1 MLKMSAATAD
11 VLTSTTDPDDAARLL
26 AQVMQPVAAAE
37 AAAGSAVL
45 AARLAQARL
54 DVRSY
59 LASRGSR
66 LAG

>member
-1 MLKMSAATAD
+1 MLTMSATTAD

-26 AQVMQPVAAAE
+26 AEVMEPVAAAE

-45 AARLAQARL
+45 AARLAQARF
-54 DVRSY
+54 DARSY
-59 LASRGSR
+59 LAGQASR

>member
-11 VLTSTTDPDDAARLL
+11 VLTPMTDPDDAARLL
-26 AQVMQPVAAAE
+26 AQVLEPTAAAE

-54 DVRSY
+54 DVRSF

>member
-11 VLTSTTDPDDAARLL
+11 VLSSRTDSDDATRLL
-26 AQVMQPVAAAE
+26 AEERHPVAAAE

-59 LASRGSR
+59 LARRGSR

>member
-1 MLKMSAATAD
+1 MLKISAAPAD

-26 AQVMQPVAAAE
+26 AEVIDPVAAAE

-54 DVRSY
+54 EVRSY
-59 LASRGSR
+59 LAARASR

>member
-11 VLTSTTDPDDAARLL
+11 VLTSTTDTDDATRLL
-26 AQVMQPVAAAE
+26 AEVMDPVAAAE

-54 DVRSY
+54 EVRSY
-59 LASRGSR
+59 LASRTSR
-66 LAG
+66 LVG